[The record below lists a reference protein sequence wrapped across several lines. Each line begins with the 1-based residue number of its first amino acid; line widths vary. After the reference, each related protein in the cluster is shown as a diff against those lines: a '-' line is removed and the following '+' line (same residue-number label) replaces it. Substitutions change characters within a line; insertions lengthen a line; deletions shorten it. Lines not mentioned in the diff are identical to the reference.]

1 MGRQEIK
8 KTRARRAR
16 RKNKVKKTTR
26 RVRAVRVLSLNL
38 HVEELQEGSE
48 GSQPVQEEAVL
59 PRPVQ
64 DIPFIIT
71 ISKDTWRGPKGG
83 TG

>member
-1 MGRQEIK
+1 MRRE
-8 KTRARRAR
+8 RRAR
-16 RKNKVKKTTR
+16 RKSKMRIRMR
-26 RVRAVRVLSLNL
+26 RERAVWVLSLNL

-48 GSQPVQEEAVL
+48 GSQLVQEEAVV

-64 DIPFIIT
+64 DIAFIIT
-71 ISKDTWRGPKGG
+71 VSKDAWRSPKGD